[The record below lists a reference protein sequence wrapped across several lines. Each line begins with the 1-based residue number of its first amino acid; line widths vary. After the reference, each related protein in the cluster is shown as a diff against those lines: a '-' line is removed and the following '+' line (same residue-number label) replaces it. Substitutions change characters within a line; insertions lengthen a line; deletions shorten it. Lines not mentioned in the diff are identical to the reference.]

1 LKEIDEL
8 DWILSIPA
16 IIKVLTVFG
25 IIVAA
30 NGLGL
35 HLGLA
40 ALAGAILIA
49 FWNGL
54 LPADMVILVARA
66 AVSPDTI
73 LLALVLG
80 GILGLSSVM
89 KQTGTMDDVVRSY
102 RNLLRSPR
110 LTMATLPGLIGVLPM
125 PGGAVFSA
133 PMVEAL
139 DDGVCLSQ
147 EERSAVNFWFRHTIE
162 LVWPLYPAFILTSAI
177 SGLSFGTIIAL
188 NAYAPFVLVAEGMF
202 FLLRGYGP
210 TSASS
215 SGVRLPF
222 IKSLGAFLG
231 AFAPVLLILAVSA
244 VLDFGWKMAAPTV
257 LTLFPSFPVSSFGR
271 YGPIFFGVIC
281 GVALLVKTRGP
292 VNLRSNFLTA
302 GSLAMVG
309 TIVGIKVF
317 SAVLDGT
324 GVADSVT
331 KDLANMGIPSI
342 AVIALLP
349 FLAGLVTGVGFGCI
363 GLSFPISIAL
373 IPAGT
378 PPLAYGAN
386 VALAGAFGFAGM
398 MLSPLHVCMVV
409 TAEHFGTKIAETL
422 KRVGVPILVFLMV
435 AVSYYI
441 ILVALA

>member
-1 LKEIDEL
+1 M

-16 IIKVLTVFG
+16 LVKVLTVFG

-30 NGLGL
+30 NGIGL

-40 ALAGAILIA
+40 ALLGAVLIA

-54 LPADMVILVARA
+54 LPAEMAILVARS

-73 LLALVLG
+73 LLALLLG

-89 KQTGTMDDVVRSY
+89 KQTGAMDDVVRSY
-102 RNLLRSPR
+102 RNLIRSPR
-110 LTMATLPGLIGVLPM
+110 ITMATLPGLIGVLPM

-139 DDGVCLSQ
+139 DDDGRLSPD
-147 EERSAVNFWFRHTIE
+147 ERSAVNFWFRHTIE

-188 NAYAPFVLVAEGMF
+188 NAYAPFVLLGGGMF
-202 FLLRGYGP
+202 FLLRRYGP
-210 TSASS
+210 WPLSS
-215 SGVRLPF
+215 SAVRKPF
-222 IKSLGAFLG
+222 LKVFIAFLG
-231 AFAPVLLILAVSA
+231 TFAPVLLVLAVSA
-244 VLDFGWKMAAPTV
+244 VLDFGWKLAVPSILAA
-257 LTLFPSFPVSSFGR
+257 FPSFPAGSVGR
-271 YGPIFFGVIC
+271 YGPVLVGVVF

-302 GSLAMVG
+302 GSVGMIG

-324 GVADSVT
+324 GVAEAVT
-331 KDLANMGIPSI
+331 KDLANMGIPGTF
-342 AVIALLP
+342 VVALLP

-373 IPAGT
+373 IPLGT

-409 TAEHFGTKIAETL
+409 TAEHFGTKLAETI
-422 KRVGVPILVFLMV
+422 KRIGLPLLVFLAV
-435 AVSYYI
+435 AVCYYF
-441 ILVALA
+441 ILVAIA